1 MPAVQYDYDGYD
13 YIVKKR
19 NTATRSTG
27 TSAKKTSG
35 TSSRGYAPN
44 SSAKRSSA
52 KATASRTTTARA
64 TSTRATTARA
74 TTTRSTAKVATRT
87 ASARPAAKT
96 ATRTTARKATTVEA
110 VKSANRASVRAI
122 MAENGKATTKKKAT
136 TTRRK
141 TSNKNLEVPEMLK
154 TKAAKPKEMSLKHAD
169 KVVAPKK
176 KAKTVAKKKESVLK
190 TMALSMF
197 AFSMLF
203 LICYRSSAINESFN
217 ALGNIKSDLE
227 DANTVNA
234 QLASDIETQTDISAI
249 ETYAKYQLGMQKPK
263 DSQIKK
269 IVIDKEDKISTPVV
283 IEAEDNSTFSRF
295 LHDIKNL
302 LD

>member
-19 NTATRSTG
+19 NTATRTSG
-27 TSAKKTSG
+27 TTAKKTSG
-35 TSSRGYAPN
+35 TSTRGYAPN
-44 SSAKRSSA
+44 STAKRSSA
-52 KATASRTTTARA
+52 KATSTRTTSARTTTTARA
-64 TSTRATTARA
+64 TSTKATA
-74 TTTRSTAKVATRT
+74 TRTSTAK
-87 ASARPAAKT
+87 PAA
-96 ATRTTARKATTVEA
+96 RTTARKATTVEA

-122 MAENGKATTKKKAT
+122 MAENGASTTKKKAT
-136 TTRRK
+136 TAKRK
-141 TSNKNLEVPEMLK
+141 TANKNLEVPEMLK
-154 TKAAKPKEMSLKHAD
+154 AKAAKPKEMSLKHAD
-169 KVVAPKK
+169 KMVAPKK

-269 IVIDKEDKISTPVV
+269 IVVTKQDKISTPVI
-283 IEAEDNSTFSRF
+283 IESEEDTTLSRF
-295 LHDIKNL
+295 WHDIRNI

>member
-27 TSAKKTSG
+27 TSAKKTSS

-52 KATASRTTTARA
+52 KATASRTTTVRA
-64 TSTRATTARA
+64 TSTRATTAR
-74 TTTRSTAKVATRT
+74 TTTNRTTSTRT
-87 ASARPAAKT
+87 ASARPT
-96 ATRTTARKATTVEA
+96 TRTTAKKATTVEA

-122 MAENGKATTKKKAT
+122 MAENGKSTTKKKAT

-141 TSNKNLEVPEMLK
+141 TTNKNLEVPEMLK
-154 TKAAKPKEMSLKHAD
+154 AKAAKPKEMSLKHAD
-169 KVVAPKK
+169 KMVAPKK

>member
-13 YIVKKR
+13 YIVRKR
-19 NTATRSTG
+19 NTATRSNG
-27 TSAKKTSG
+27 ASAKKTSSAS
-35 TSSRGYAPN
+35 TRGYAPN
-44 SSAKRSSA
+44 STAKRSSA
-52 KATASRTTTARA
+52 KATASRTTAARA
-64 TSTRATTARA
+64 SSTRTTTARA
-74 TTTRSTAKVATRT
+74 TTSRATATRSTAKATTRT
-87 ASARPAAKT
+87 AAARP
-96 ATRTTARKATTVEA
+96 TTRKATTVEA

-122 MAENGKATTKKKAT
+122 MAENGKTTTKKKAT
-136 TTRRK
+136 ATRRK

-154 TKAAKPKEMSLKHAD
+154 AKAAKPKEMSLKHAD

-269 IVIDKEDKISTPVV
+269 IVINKEDKISTPVV
-283 IEAEDNSTFSRF
+283 IETEDDSTLSRF
-295 LHDIKNL
+295 LHDIRNI

>member
-19 NTATRSTG
+19 NTTTRSTG
-27 TSAKKTSG
+27 ASAKKTSSAS
-35 TSSRGYAPN
+35 TRGYAPN
-44 SSAKRSSA
+44 STAKRNSAKT
-52 KATASRTTTARA
+52 TASKPSTARVTTTRTTT
-64 TSTRATTARA
+64 
-74 TTTRSTAKVATRT
+74 KVATRT
-87 ASARPAAKT
+87 STARPAT
-96 ATRTTARKATTVEA
+96 RKATSVEA

-141 TSNKNLEVPEMLK
+141 TSNKSLEVPEMLK
-154 TKAAKPKEMSLKHAD
+154 AKTAKPKEMSLKHVD

-176 KAKTVAKKKESVLK
+176 KAKAVAKKKESVLK

-197 AFSMLF
+197 AFSILF

-234 QLASDIETQTDISAI
+234 QLVSDIETQTDISAI

-263 DSQIKK
+263 DSQIRK
-269 IVIDKEDKISTPVV
+269 IVITKEDKISTPVV
-283 IEAEDNSTFSRF
+283 VEIEENSSISRF
-295 LHDIKNL
+295 WHDIRNI

>member
-13 YIVKKR
+13 YIVRKR

-27 TSAKKTSG
+27 TSAKKTSSAL
-35 TSSRGYAPN
+35 TRGYAPN
-44 SSAKRSSA
+44 STAKRSSA
-52 KATASRTTTARA
+52 KATASRTTSARA
-64 TSTRATTARA
+64 SSTRTTTSRATTSRA
-74 TTTRSTAKVATRT
+74 TATRSTAKATTRT
-87 ASARPAAKT
+87 AAARPNT
-96 ATRTTARKATTVEA
+96 GKATTVEA

-122 MAENGKATTKKKAT
+122 MAENGKTTTKKKAT

-154 TKAAKPKEMSLKHAD
+154 AKAAKPKEMSLKHAD

-217 ALGNIKSDLE
+217 ALGNIKSDLD

-283 IEAEDNSTFSRF
+283 IETEEDSTLSRF
-295 LHDIKNL
+295 WHDIRNV

>member
-13 YIVKKR
+13 YIVRKR

-35 TSSRGYAPN
+35 TSARGYAPN
-44 SSAKRSSA
+44 SSARRSSA
-52 KATASRTTTARA
+52 KTTTSRTTTARA
-64 TSTRATTARA
+64 TSTRTTTARA
-74 TTTRSTAKVATRT
+74 TTSRATTTRAVNSR
-87 ASARPAAKT
+87 T
-96 ATRTTARKATTVEA
+96 ATRTTAKKPTTVEA

-122 MAENGKATTKKKAT
+122 MAENGKSTTKKKAT

-141 TSNKNLEVPEMLK
+141 TTNKNLEVPEMLK
-154 TKAAKPKEMSLKHAD
+154 AKAVKPKEMSLKHAD
-169 KVVAPKK
+169 KVVAPNK

-269 IVIDKEDKISTPVV
+269 IVINKEDKISTPVV
-283 IEAEDNSTFSRF
+283 IEAEDDSTLSRF
-295 LHDIKNL
+295 WHDVRNI

>member
-19 NTATRSTG
+19 NTTTRSTG
-27 TSAKKTSG
+27 TSAKKTNSAS
-35 TSSRGYAPN
+35 TRGYAPN
-44 SSAKRSSA
+44 SATKRSSA
-52 KATASRTTTARA
+52 RTTSSRTTTARA
-64 TSTRATTARA
+64 SSTRTTTARA
-74 TTTRSTAKVATRT
+74 TTSRATATRSTAKATTRT
-87 ASARPAAKT
+87 ATARP
-96 ATRTTARKATTVEA
+96 TTRKATTVEA

-122 MAENGKATTKKKAT
+122 MAENGKTATKKKVT

-141 TSNKNLEVPEMLK
+141 TTNKNLEVPEMLK
-154 TKAAKPKEMSLKHAD
+154 AKATKPKEMSLKHAD

-217 ALGNIKSDLE
+217 ALGNIKSNLD
-227 DANTVNA
+227 DVNTVNA

-269 IVIDKEDKISTPVV
+269 IVITKEDKISTPVV
-283 IEAEDNSTFSRF
+283 IEAEEESTLSRF
-295 LHDIKNL
+295 WHDIRNI

>member
-27 TSAKKTSG
+27 TSAKKTSS

-52 KATASRTTTARA
+52 KATASRTTTLRA

-74 TTTRSTAKVATRT
+74 TTNRTTSTRT
-87 ASARPAAKT
+87 ASARPA
-96 ATRTTARKATTVEA
+96 TRTTAKKATTVEA

-122 MAENGKATTKKKAT
+122 MAENGKSTTKKKAT

-141 TSNKNLEVPEMLK
+141 TTNKNLEVPEMLK
-154 TKAAKPKEMSLKHAD
+154 AKAAKPKEMSLKHAD
-169 KVVAPKK
+169 KMVAPKK

>member
-19 NTATRSTG
+19 STTTRSTG
-27 TSAKKTSG
+27 TSAKKTSSAS
-35 TSSRGYAPN
+35 TRGYAPN
-44 SSAKRSSA
+44 STAKRSSA
-52 KATASRTTTARA
+52 KATGSRTTTARA
-64 TSTRATTARA
+64 SSTRTTTARA
-74 TTTRSTAKVATRT
+74 ATSRATAKVATRT
-87 ASARPAAKT
+87 ATARPAA
-96 ATRTTARKATTVEA
+96 RRSTTVEA

-122 MAENGKATTKKKAT
+122 MAENGKTTTKKKAT

-154 TKAAKPKEMSLKHAD
+154 AKAAKPKEMSLKHAD
-169 KVVAPKK
+169 KVIAPKK

-269 IVIDKEDKISTPVV
+269 IVINKEDKISTPVV
-283 IEAEDNSTFSRF
+283 IEAESDSTLSRF
-295 LHDIKNL
+295 WHDIRNI